1 MSEGARGPGNV
12 RSLNDALRKVR
23 IAEAD
28 RTDGVVDLQEAER
41 ARLDI
46 LAEELRSVF
55 AEVPAD
61 NDQFILKVAGG
72 PQPRLWIDATSFVM
86 VGRDRRTYRFLKD
99 TRLGRTIVLESNSI
113 DDVAD
118 TVTNYVAERIIER
131 ERAVEGDWLVK
142 RLARDGAAR
151 RGKGAVASDDAA
163 PAFADAVRPAD
174 RVRPARPLD
183 GRAAGWVAAGF
194 LGGILIGVVAVLI
207 YAWAGAG

>member
-1 MSEGARGPGNV
+1 MSEGSRGPGNV

-23 IAEAD
+23 IAETD

-86 VGRDRRTYRFLKD
+86 VGRDRRSYRFLKD
-99 TRLGRTIVLESNSI
+99 TRLGRTIILESSSI

-131 ERAVEGDWLVK
+131 ERAVEGDW
-142 RLARDGAAR
+142 RC
-151 RGKGAVASDDAA
+151 
-163 PAFADAVRPAD
+163 PFAHAQEPSVTQRTA
-174 RVRPARPLD
+174 
-183 GRAAGWVAAGF
+183 
-194 LGGILIGVVAVLI
+194 
-207 YAWAGAG
+207 